1 MPPFSDLESIVHDTI
16 KDTFGEAVVYEPLSG
31 GSYSLTGVFNDKH
44 IAIDPNTEQT
54 VSSNINSL
62 GVKLADMQDPPKKG
76 DFVTIR
82 DVKYKVRDTQED
94 GEGWV
99 NLFLYEV

>member
-1 MPPFSDLESIVHDTI
+1 MPPFSDLESIVHETI
-16 KDTFGEAVVYEPLSG
+16 KDTFGETVIYEPSTG
-31 GSYSLTGVFNDKH
+31 GGYDLQGVFNNRH
-44 IAIDPNTEQT
+44 IAIDPDTEQT
-54 VSSNINSL
+54 VSSNINTL
-62 GVKLADMQDPPKKG
+62 GVKLADMQNPPKKG